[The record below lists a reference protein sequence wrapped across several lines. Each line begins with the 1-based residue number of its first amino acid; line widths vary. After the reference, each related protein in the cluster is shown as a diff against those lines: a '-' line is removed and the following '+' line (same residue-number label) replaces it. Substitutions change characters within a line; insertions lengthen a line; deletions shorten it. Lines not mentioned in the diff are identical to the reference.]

1 VREWYGIVL
10 STSIIVLDI
19 IDRVNEGGGG
29 GGIVAKEPNVME
41 CEQVRRDRVER
52 VNSKQNRIR
61 SEAGR

>member
-1 VREWYGIVL
+1 L

-29 GGIVAKEPNVME
+29 GVIVAKEPNVME

-52 VNSKQNRIR
+52 VN
-61 SEAGR
+61 E